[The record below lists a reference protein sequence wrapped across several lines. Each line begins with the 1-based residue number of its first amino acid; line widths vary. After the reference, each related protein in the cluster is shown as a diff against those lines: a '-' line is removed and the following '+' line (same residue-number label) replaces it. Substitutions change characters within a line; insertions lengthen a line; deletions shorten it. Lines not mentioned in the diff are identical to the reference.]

1 MRAEP
6 RIAVLGG
13 AGQLGRALARAG
25 GHAVIP
31 LRHAEADVTDLAAL
45 RAAIIAARA
54 DVVVNAA
61 AWTAV
66 DLAESEP
73 QRCFAVNRDGAG
85 NAASVC
91 AALRI
96 PLIHLSTDHVFDGR
110 KGSAYR
116 EDDARNPLNA
126 YGAAK
131 AAGEDLV
138 LARHERAVVLRTAWL
153 FGLEGHSFVRSVL
166 RAALAG
172 RTLRVVADQHGSPT
186 PAPGL
191 ARIVLAIAQR
201 MADRASAF
209 GIVHAAGA
217 PAATWHDIATAA
229 ISAVFPPPLR
239 PAIAAIA
246 TEAYPT
252 PARRPEDA
260 RLACDRLA
268 RLFGLDA
275 PDWARAL
282 PRLAAAI
289 AADEAERLQAA
300 DATASRAPPPA
311 PARHAAGP
319 ERPRAGSGA

>member
-1 MRAEP
+1 MPASP

-13 AGQLGRALARAG
+13 GGQLGRALARAG

-31 LRHAEADVTDLAAL
+31 LRHADADVTDAAAL

-91 AALRI
+91 GALRV
-96 PLIHLSTDHVFDGR
+96 PLIHLSTDYVFDGR
-110 KGSAYR
+110 KGAPYR
-116 EDDARNPLNA
+116 EDDARNPLSA

-138 LARHERAVVLRTAWL
+138 LARHGRAVVLRTAWL
-153 FGLEGHSFVRSVL
+153 FGLEGHNFLRSVL

-172 RTLRVVADQHGSPT
+172 RALRVVDDQRGCPT

-191 ARIVLAIAQR
+191 ARIVLALAQR
-201 MADRASAF
+201 IADRASAF
-209 GIVHAAGA
+209 GIVHAAGT
-217 PAATWHDIATAA
+217 PEATWHDIATSAVT
-229 ISAVFPPPLR
+229 AVFPPSMR
-239 PAIAAIA
+239 PSIAAIA

-252 PARRPEDA
+252 PATRPEDS
-260 RLACDRLA
+260 RLDCTRLGA
-268 RLFGLDA
+268 AFGLER

-289 AADEAERLQAA
+289 AADEAERLHAA
-300 DATASRAPPPA
+300 GTMANAAPQRAPA
-311 PARHAAGP
+311 QHAAGP
-319 ERPRAGSGA
+319 ELPRAGSAG

>member
-1 MRAEP
+1 MPASP

-13 AGQLGRALARAG
+13 GGQLGRAIARAG
-25 GHAVIP
+25 GHGVIA
-31 LRHAEADVTDLAAL
+31 LRHADADVTDAAAL
-45 RAAIIAARA
+45 RAAIVAARA

-91 AALRI
+91 SALRI
-96 PLIHLSTDHVFDGR
+96 PLIHLSTDYVFDGR
-110 KGSAYR
+110 KGAPYR

-153 FGLEGHSFVRSVL
+153 FGLEGQNFLRSVL

-172 RTLRVVADQHGSPT
+172 RALRVVDDQRGSPT

-209 GIVHAAGA
+209 GIVHAAGT
-217 PAATWHDIATAA
+217 PDATWHDIASSA
-229 ISAVFPPPLR
+229 ITAVFPPQMR
-239 PAIAAIA
+239 PAIAAVA

-252 PARRPEDA
+252 QAARPEDS
-260 RLACDRLA
+260 RLDCTRLGA
-268 RLFGLDA
+268 TFGLDR

-289 AADEAERLQAA
+289 AADEAERLHAA
-300 DATASRAPPPA
+300 APMESGAKLPA
-311 PARHAAGP
+311 PAPHAAAPGL
-319 ERPRAGSGA
+319 PRAESGA

>member
-1 MRAEP
+1 MRASP

-13 AGQLGRALARAG
+13 GGQLGRALARIG
-25 GHAVIP
+25 GPSVIA
-31 LRHAEADVTDLAAL
+31 LRHADADVTDAASL
-45 RAAIIAARA
+45 RSAIVSARA

-73 QRCFAVNRDGAG
+73 QRCIAVNRDGAG
-85 NAASVC
+85 HAASVC
-91 AALRI
+91 GALRI
-96 PLIHLSTDHVFDGR
+96 PLIHLSTDYVFDGR
-110 KGSAYR
+110 KRSPYA

-153 FGLEGHSFVRSVL
+153 FGLEGQNFLRSVL

-172 RTLRVVADQHGSPT
+172 RPLRVVADQAGSPT

-191 ARIVLAIAQR
+191 ARIVLAIAER

-217 PAATWHDIATAA
+217 PAASWHDIATAA
-229 ISAVFPPPLR
+229 ISAVFPPSMR
-239 PAIAAIA
+239 PSIAPIT

-252 PARRPEDA
+252 PARRPEDS
-260 RLACDRLA
+260 RLDCTRLE
-268 RLFGLDA
+268 RLFGLA
-275 PDWARAL
+275 RPEWTRAL

-289 AADEAERLQAA
+289 AADEAERLAEATVTAQ
-300 DATASRAPPPA
+300 DAPPRAPA
-311 PARHAAGP
+311 PRAAGP
-319 ERPRAGSGA
+319 EPARAGNGA